1 MTTFDQNYLTQFVH
15 NLRLCEKAADNLEFT
30 LAGLQAIFPLD
41 DERLANLSRETV
53 EKLDAMSS
61 RFSRLQDLLGDRLFR
76 SLLLLESEPRQRF
89 LDVLN
94 LMENRGI
101 IESTQKWIEL
111 RNMRNEASHGYID
124 EIAQLA
130 NVLTSLFEQAP
141 ALIET
146 SERVKKYAT
155 SVLQLS
161 LT

>member
-1 MTTFDQNYLTQFVH
+1 MTTFDHTYLTQFVH

-30 LAGLQAIFPLD
+30 LTRLLKVFPLD
-41 DERLANLSRETV
+41 EQRLANLSRETV
-53 EKLDAMSS
+53 EKLDAMSA

-76 SLLLLESEPRQRF
+76 SLILLESEPRQRF

-146 SERVKKYAT
+146 VGRVKQYAT
-155 SVLQLS
+155 SVLQIP
-161 LT
+161 